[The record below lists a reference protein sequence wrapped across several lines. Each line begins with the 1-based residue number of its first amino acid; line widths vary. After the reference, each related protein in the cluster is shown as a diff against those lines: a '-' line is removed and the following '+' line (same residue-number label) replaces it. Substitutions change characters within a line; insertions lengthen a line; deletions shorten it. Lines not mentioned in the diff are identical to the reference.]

1 MKKVK
6 EVFKSNPKIE
16 ECWVTTDGNVFANE
30 QKAVAHSFNLNRDDR
45 KVQHITRADALKD
58 EKAEAAKKA
67 AEAKAKKDN
76 HQKKADPSPPDE
88 GKSDEK
94 QPTGQKKK

>member
-58 EKAEAAKKA
+58 E
-67 AEAKAKKDN
+67 AKAKKDN